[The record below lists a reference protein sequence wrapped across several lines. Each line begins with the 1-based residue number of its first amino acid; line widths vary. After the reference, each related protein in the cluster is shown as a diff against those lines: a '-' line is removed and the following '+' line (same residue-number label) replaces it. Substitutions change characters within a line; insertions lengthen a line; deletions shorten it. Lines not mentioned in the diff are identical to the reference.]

1 MAIKEVVEG
10 AKKTADLSKKWEQA
24 EQKLKADAKELNT
37 CIQRGK
43 DIGVEHI
50 KLKQSA
56 EHLQKI
62 DKELQR
68 QKKKINR

>member
-1 MAIKEVVEG
+1 MQKNSIPASS
-10 AKKTADLSKKWEQA
+10 SKA
-24 EQKLKADAKELNT
+24 
-37 CIQRGK
+37 
-43 DIGVEHI
+43 IGVEHI

-62 DKELQR
+62 DKELQL